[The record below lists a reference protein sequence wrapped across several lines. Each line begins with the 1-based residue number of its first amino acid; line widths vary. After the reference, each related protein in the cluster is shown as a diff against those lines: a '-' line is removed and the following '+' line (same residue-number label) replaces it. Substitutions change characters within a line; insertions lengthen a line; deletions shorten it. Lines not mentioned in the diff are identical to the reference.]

1 MKHTNVLVLNAIIC
15 SGRYTF
21 GCGARAAFEL
31 FSARL
36 RGASTSKRTRAE
48 RKNFQRRL
56 PGIYPRLPNENMSNC
71 QNETH
76 AACCTREI
84 TQCNP
89 DPAGARHVIS
99 PRAGR
104 QEEGPGSK
112 HDCSRS

>member
-89 DPAGARHVIS
+89 DPAGR
-99 PRAGR
+99 
-104 QEEGPGSK
+104 
-112 HDCSRS
+112 DM